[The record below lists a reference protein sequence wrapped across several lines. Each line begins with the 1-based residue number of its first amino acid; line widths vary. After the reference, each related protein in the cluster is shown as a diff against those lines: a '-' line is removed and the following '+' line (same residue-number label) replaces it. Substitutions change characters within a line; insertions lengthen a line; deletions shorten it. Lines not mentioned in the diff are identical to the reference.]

1 MATIRRAR
9 GYGRYLLAL
18 FISGFVSLLGRPSP
32 SWAEAARAE
41 HNAMVFRN
49 TYLVAKASTN
59 MPAGGGTSVTA
70 RPAWPSQGMEISKN
84 KAPAWPS
91 QGMEIGKQVAPAW
104 PSQGMEV
111 SKRSP
116 AWPSQGM
123 EIGKQV
129 TPETPFLLNLDPQI
143 FSKLETIQNKVRN
156 NETTTPEEDA
166 LVISVQNAAK
176 IEELSAQMRKI
187 DDLSNQLNVLLLK
200 LNSPQNKAPS
210 E

>member
-1 MATIRRAR
+1 
-9 GYGRYLLAL
+9 
-18 FISGFVSLLGRPSP
+18 
-32 SWAEAARAE
+32 
-41 HNAMVFRN
+41 
-49 TYLVAKASTN
+49 
-59 MPAGGGTSVTA
+59 
-70 RPAWPSQGMEISKN
+70 
-84 KAPAWPS
+84 
-91 QGMEIGKQVAPAW
+91 
-104 PSQGMEV
+104 MEV